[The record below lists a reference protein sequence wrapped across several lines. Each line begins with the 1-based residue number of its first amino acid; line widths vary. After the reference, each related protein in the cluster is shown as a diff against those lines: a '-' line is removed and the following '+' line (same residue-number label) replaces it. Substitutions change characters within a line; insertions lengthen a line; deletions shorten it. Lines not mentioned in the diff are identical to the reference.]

1 MKILRLGHAMY
12 CFTSNSGTKVLV
24 DPFFDMNPGCPP
36 DYQTEEFMKSI
47 QLVALTH
54 GHFDHTSG
62 LHKIVAANPDVLIIA
77 QYELALILLG
87 KGMKNVIPLN
97 VGGQFEYE
105 DLELTMV
112 TARHTSSYG
121 ETIGAP
127 MYAGESSGYILDWKN
142 DHTIYH
148 SGDTAMM
155 SDMKL
160 IQEVYKPSI
169 AILAASG
176 HFTMNP
182 KEAAYVVKNLLD
194 VDVVI
199 PSHTFPSEKTASSKE
214 TLQSLLTSFPVV
226 EYMIDR
232 DNELQKLLKD
242 YERTRVDI
250 LRYGE
255 ERVY

>member
-1 MKILRLGHAMY
+1 MKILRLAHAMY
-12 CFTSNSGTKVLV
+12 CFTSEAGTKVLV

-36 DYQTEEFMKSI
+36 EYQTDECLNSI

-62 LHKIVAANPDVLIIA
+62 LDRIVAVNPEVLIIA

-87 KGMKNVIPLN
+87 KGIKNVIPLN
-97 VGGQFEYE
+97 IGGQFEFE
-105 DLELTMV
+105 DLEITMV
-112 TARHTSSYG
+112 TARHSSSFG
-121 ETIGAP
+121 ET
-127 MYAGESSGYILDWKN
+127 AGTPIYTRESSGYIFDWKN

-160 IQEVYKPSI
+160 IQDVYQPTI

-194 VDVVI
+194 VEVVI

-214 TLQSLLTSFPVV
+214 TLQDLLTAFPVV
-226 EYMIDR
+226 EFMIDR
-232 DNELQKLLKD
+232 DKELQKLLKD
-242 YERTRVDI
+242 YSRTRIDI
-250 LRYGE
+250 LGYGE
-255 ERVY
+255 EKIY